1 MSRFKACLLAVASTL
16 LLSGISLAQA
26 AEYDDLLVQAK
37 ELSKQGKN
45 EQATQAAEKAL
56 RSAERAFGDKDA
68 RLVKFLKAV
77 ARFYELQGE
86 TQDSRQ
92 RYERALAILEHAA
105 QSDSKEIAE
114 IKYKLAMIAAQSAQE
129 KSLGA
134 ARPRAL
140 APPQAKSLGGATP
153 EAVGPPPPQT
163 RSFGVRHHAQPSVG
177 ARPARTPQ
185 PAPVLLPRFPWPP
198 PVPSATY
205 LFPVKV
211 FAQYKTVGE
220 VSSAIVEALQTSGY
234 LEKSFYQTDPG
245 GVALVTRL
253 EKIQDDGAPAPD
265 QDRWPLELN
274 PSPSGLA
281 DFLRGL
287 FFVKPGH
294 YRVIV
299 FFLQDIPFSPST
311 NRLTAEDAQK
321 LVNEGANML
330 PPEIASKPFGTGR
343 CTAYIYEFKSTGSS
357 VNLVGIGLP
366 AEKQLEKSG
375 LIAGLEK
382 KN

>member
-1 MSRFKACLLAVASTL
+1 MSRFKASLLIIAAAL
-16 LLSGISLAQA
+16 LFGSPCFAQA
-26 AEYDDLLVQAK
+26 SEYDDLLVQAE

-45 EQATQAAEKAL
+45 EQAAQAAEKAL
-56 RSAERAFGDKDA
+56 HSAERAFGDKDA
-68 RLVKFLKAV
+68 RLVKFLKAL
-77 ARFYELQGE
+77 ARFYEFQGK
-86 TQDSRQ
+86 TSDSRQ

-105 QSDSKEIAE
+105 QPDSKEIAE
-114 IKYKLAMIAAQSAQE
+114 IKYKLAMIAAQSAQSAQE
-129 KSLGA
+129 KSLGGV
-134 ARPRAL
+134 RPRAL
-140 APPQAKSLGGATP
+140 A
-153 EAVGPPPPQT
+153 PPPQT
-163 RSFGVRHHAQPSVG
+163 RSFGVTHA
-177 ARPARTPQ
+177 A
-185 PAPVLLPRFPWPP
+185 PAPTGAAPTTAAPPSPPQVTPGLLPRFPWPP

-220 VSSAIVEALQTSGY
+220 VSSAIVEALQRSGY

-265 QDRWPLELN
+265 QDRWPLEMN

-299 FFLQDIPFSPST
+299 FFLQDIPFSPSR
-311 NRLTAEDAQK
+311 NRLTTEEAQK

-330 PPEIASKPFGTGR
+330 PSEVASRPFGTGR
-343 CTAYIYEFKSTGSS
+343 CTAYIYEFKSNGSS
-357 VNLVGIGLP
+357 VNLVGIGVP
-366 AEKQLEKSG
+366 AEKQLEKTG